1 MLTTTVIYT
10 CRYPLSLNNNLE
22 NDSLPSQVNQTR
34 VVFPQQQQ
42 TQRSPPDYQESMI
55 SPLKIQTHLY
65 EYWKS

>member
-1 MLTTTVIYT
+1 MLMTTVIYA

-42 TQRSPPDYQESMI
+42 TQRSPPDYQELMI